1 MSGDKDLAVNVAGIP
16 AVGTISKKPV
26 HLILLEST
34 EGKTKSVL
42 KFLALD
48 KPGNESG
55 FVNAKGFF
63 TEASE
68 TEISKN
74 YNEIIANT
82 SKDLYEEIMFP
93 LYKIVRIK
101 NLFYKAK

>member
-1 MSGDKDLAVNVAGIP
+1 MSGDKDLAVNIAAIP

-26 HLILLEST
+26 HLILVEST
-34 EGKTKSVL
+34 EGKTKLVL
-42 KFLALD
+42 KFLSLD
-48 KPGNESG
+48 KPGNESNL
-55 FVNAKGFF
+55 VSAKGFF

-68 TEISKN
+68 DEISKN
-74 YNEIIANT
+74 YNEIISNT
-82 SKDLYEEIMFP
+82 SKELYEEIMFP